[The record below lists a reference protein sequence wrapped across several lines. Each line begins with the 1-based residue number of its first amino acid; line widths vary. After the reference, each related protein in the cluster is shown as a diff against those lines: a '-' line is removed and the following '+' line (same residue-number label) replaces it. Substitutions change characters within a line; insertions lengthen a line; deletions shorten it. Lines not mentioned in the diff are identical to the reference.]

1 MTAMDRRDDVF
12 VLNLGEDE
20 NRFHPARLAAI
31 NAALDEVDAAPG
43 PKALVTTGTGK
54 FYSNGLDL
62 DFMAANPDAAEANL
76 HDVHALF
83 ARVLT
88 FSAPVVAALQGHVF
102 AAGAMLALA
111 HDMAIMRSDRGYFC
125 LPEVDLGIPFTPGMN
140 ALIRA
145 RLPIAT
151 AHEAMTTAR
160 RYGGM
165 EAHAAGIVAGVG
177 TQDEVVDIAVA
188 RAAER
193 AAKAGPTM
201 GAIKA
206 GLYAEVVA
214 ALTDGRR
221 RA

>member
-1 MTAMDRRDDVF
+1 MTALQRRDAVY
-12 VLNLGEDE
+12 VLTLGDDE
-20 NRFHPARLAAI
+20 NRFHPDRVAAI
-31 NAALDEVDAAPG
+31 NAALDEVEAAPG
-43 PKALVTTGTGK
+43 PKAVVTTGVGK

-62 DFMAANPDAAEANL
+62 AFMAENPDAAEANL
-76 HDVHALF
+76 REVHALF
-83 ARVLT
+83 VRVLT
-88 FSAPVVAALQGHVF
+88 FPAPMVAALQGHAF

-111 HDMAIMRSDRGYFC
+111 HDLSIMRSDRGYFC

-160 RYGGM
+160 RYGGD
-165 EAHAAGIVAGVG
+165 EAHDAGIVMGVG
-177 TQDEVVDIAVA
+177 TELEILDIAVA

-214 ALTDGRR
+214 ALAG
-221 RA
+221 